1 MNRVTLIDTGPLVAF
16 LSERDR
22 HHLWAAESF
31 EALTGRVVTCEAVI
45 SEASFVV
52 GRDGHRR
59 SVVIELIERMGIV
72 VQSLSGELRPLRHF
86 MEKYASVPMS
96 FAGACLVRLSE
107 LHSNS
112 VVMTC
117 DADFKTYRKSNR
129 RVVDTLM
136 PS

>member
-86 MEKYASVPMS
+86 MEKPMS
-96 FAGACLVRLSE
+96 FADACVVRLSE